1 MSNSPWVVETSAATF
16 ETDVLEKSKSVP
28 VVLDFWAAWC
38 GPCRKLGPMIE
49 KMVGEFAGQIAMVK
63 ADVDQLPEQ
72 AQAFR
77 VESIPAVY
85 AVRNGQ
91 IVDSFVGLLTEPQLR
106 QWLESLLPTESDLL
120 VQQAEA
126 CEATDPATAESLFQ
140 KALEKEDDLL
150 IAAIGLARTQLVQD
164 KLVEVE
170 ATIAKLKDRG
180 YLEPEAEKIQAELQ
194 LRRSRVSGGDL
205 STLQQQIKTSPDD
218 LSLRLK
224 LAEALLANGQYEEGL
239 NECLSVVEAGPGP
252 LRDRGREL
260 MVATF
265 KVLGESSPLTN
276 SFRRSLSLALC

>member
-38 GPCRKLGPMIE
+38 GPCRKLGPMLE

-91 IVDSFVGLLTEPQLR
+91 VVDSFVGLLTEPQLR
-106 QWLESLLPTESDLL
+106 QWMESLLPTESDLL

-126 CEATDPATAESLFQ
+126 CEGTDPAIAESLYQ
-140 KALEKEDDLL
+140 KALDKEDDLL
-150 IAAIGLARTQLVQD
+150 VASLGLARTQLAQD
-164 KLVEVE
+164 KFDE
-170 ATIAKLKDRG
+170 AEKTIAKLKDRG

-194 LRRSRVSGGDL
+194 LRRGRVSGGDL
-205 STLQQQIKTSPDD
+205 STLQQQVKASAND
-218 LSLRLK
+218 LPLRLQ
-224 LAEALLANGQYEEGL
+224 LAEALLASGQYEAGL
-239 NECLSVVEAGPGP
+239 NECLAVVEAGPGAS
-252 LRDRGREL
+252 RDKGREL
-260 MVATF
+260 MVSTF
-265 KVLGESSPLTN
+265 KILGESSPLTN